1 MDDLAAFGSLCV
13 CVCVRVCA
21 VRADDIS
28 KANEDVE
35 DGCHLTDDGAVSF
48 VDMSITPWYHPEI
61 DDVDKIIVEDPSKTL
76 DNEVCTGWA

>member
-1 MDDLAAFGSLCV
+1 VDDLAAFGSLC
-13 CVCVRVCA
+13 A
-21 VRADDIS
+21 RARGGDDIS

-35 DGCHLTDDGAVSF
+35 DRCHLTDDGAVSF

-76 DNEVCTGWA
+76 DNEVCTGRA